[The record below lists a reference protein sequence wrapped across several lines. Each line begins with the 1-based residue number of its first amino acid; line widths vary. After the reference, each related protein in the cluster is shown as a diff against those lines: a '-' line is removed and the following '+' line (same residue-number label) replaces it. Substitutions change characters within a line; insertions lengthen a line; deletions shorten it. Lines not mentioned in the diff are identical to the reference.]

1 MLAVCVL
8 AQAVP
13 FWALAEGE
21 ESEKITPT
29 PAEQEGEEAASTQ
42 DDQAGQAQPAPT
54 PAEAQE
60 PQPEAGLLSAPQ
72 PRAGV
77 TKEVRCLDGDGSEKT
92 QTATEDDD
100 VENGSPNSL
109 TIYGQQEGTGALTA
123 TGAMHGES
131 GIGGQYKE
139 NNSGAFT
146 MNGGFVTAQGGGY
159 AAGIGGAWDGVG
171 LNVVFNGGYVE
182 VTGNIGAG
190 YDNSDAGSFT
200 TGLDCDGV
208 LAVSGGTQITVNGDG
223 ATLTPDGELQLPE
236 GGSLTVDTGAGTVTV
251 TPPAVKKYK
260 KPPAGK
266 TRRGAFGLRRSTKMH
281 CRYMAVWNKLPSW
294 SL

>member
-1 MLAVCVL
+1 MICVTNRRRGKGGSLWRGPFGRESARTAKIGGNTSCSGKKQAALVLAVCVL

-42 DDQAGQAQPAPT
+42 DDQDGQAQPAPT

-77 TKEVRCLDGDGSEKT
+77 TKEGRYLDGDGSEKT

-123 TGAMHGES
+123 TAAANTG
-131 GIGGQYKE
+131 
-139 NNSGAFT
+139 N
-146 MNGGFVTAQGGGY
+146 
-159 AAGIGGAWDGVG
+159 AGIGGGTFGGDQRGSG
-171 LNVVFNGGYVE
+171 SFSLSGSGVVFAEY
-182 VTGNIGAG
+182 
-190 YDNSDAGSFT
+190 
-200 TGLDCDGV
+200 
-208 LAVSGGTQITVNGDG
+208 
-223 ATLTPDGELQLPE
+223 
-236 GGSLTVDTGAGTVTV
+236 SLSNTIF
-251 TPPAVKKYK
+251 PP
-260 KPPAGK
+260 
-266 TRRGAFGLRRSTKMH
+266 F
-281 CRYMAVWNKLPSW
+281 
-294 SL
+294 

>member
-1 MLAVCVL
+1 MVQRLVSGHRGSHPHPAGAGEGGDAHLILADGCSL
-8 AQAVP
+8 TAQRGIN
-13 FWALAEGE
+13 LLEG
-21 ESEKITPT
+21 
-29 PAEQEGEEAASTQ
+29 
-42 DDQAGQAQPAPT
+42 D
-54 PAEAQE
+54 
-60 PQPEAGLLSAPQ
+60 
-72 PRAGV
+72 
-77 TKEVRCLDGDGSEKT
+77 
-92 QTATEDDD
+92 
-100 VENGSPNSL
+100 SL
-109 TIYGQQEGTGALTA
+109 TIYGQQAGTGTLTA

-139 NNSGAFT
+139 NNSSAFT
-146 MNGGFVTAQGGGY
+146 MNGGFVTAQGGNY

-200 TGLDCDGV
+200 TGPDCDGV

-251 TPPAVKKYK
+251 TPPAVKNTKSLPQGKPDGGLLVCVEVRKCIADTCRCGISYHLGLYEKYPRQGRHGIIK
-260 KPPAGK
+260 IKFK
-266 TRRGAFGLRRSTKMH
+266 TKAE
-281 CRYMAVWNKLPSW
+281 
-294 SL
+294 

>member
-1 MLAVCVL
+1 MICVTNRRRGKGGSLWRGPFGRESARTAKIGGNTSCSGKKQAALVLAVCVL

-60 PQPEAGLLSAPQ
+60 PQPE
-72 PRAGV
+72 
-77 TKEVRCLDGDGSEKT
+77 
-92 QTATEDDD
+92 
-100 VENGSPNSL
+100 
-109 TIYGQQEGTGALTA
+109 
-123 TGAMHGES
+123 
-131 GIGGQYKE
+131 
-139 NNSGAFT
+139 
-146 MNGGFVTAQGGGY
+146 
-159 AAGIGGAWDGVG
+159 
-171 LNVVFNGGYVE
+171 
-182 VTGNIGAG
+182 
-190 YDNSDAGSFT
+190 
-200 TGLDCDGV
+200 
-208 LAVSGGTQITVNGDG
+208 
-223 ATLTPDGELQLPE
+223 
-236 GGSLTVDTGAGTVTV
+236 GGSLTVDTGKDTVIV